1 MLILIATIMYLNKK
15 HEKEIEFRNKMIEER
30 DKEIAKLKKE
40 KFNLRM
46 ALLEERNGA
55 DFSHLKYDEKEY

>member
-1 MLILIATIMYLNKK
+1 MFILIGIVIYMKVEHK
-15 HEKEIEFRNKMIEER
+15 KEIEFRDKMIRER
-30 DKEIAKLKKE
+30 DKEIAQLKKE

-46 ALLEERNGA
+46 TLLEERNGA